1 MCRMKATMKKRKN
14 NIKNAGFDISSN
26 PAFFARTREDTEQL
40 HFFFILSLR
49 DEPVLFA
56 VLP

>member
-1 MCRMKATMKKRKN
+1 MT
-14 NIKNAGFDISSN
+14 GFDISSN

>member
-1 MCRMKATMKKRKN
+1 MQDSIFLR
-14 NIKNAGFDISSN
+14 ILH
-26 PAFFARTREDTEQL
+26 FFARTREDTEQL

-56 VLP
+56 VLPWRSDIPYR